1 MTTSTPS
8 AIIDLLKKGETKME
22 EFKKFKL
29 FFTTRNDCVVDIP
42 SDVTDVYDFIVDKIV
57 SGDLTN
63 FINKWIDFEIEDLEF
78 NEEED
83 V

>member
-1 MTTSTPS
+1 
-8 AIIDLLKKGETKME
+8 ME

-29 FFTTRNDCVVDIP
+29 FFTTRNCCVVNIP

-57 SGDLTN
+57 GGDLTN

>member
-1 MTTSTPS
+1 
-8 AIIDLLKKGETKME
+8 ME

-29 FFTTRNDCVVDIP
+29 FFTTRNDCVINIP
-42 SDVTDVYDFIVDKIV
+42 SDVTDVREFIIDKIV
-57 SGDLTN
+57 GEELTN
-63 FINKWIDFEIEDLEF
+63 FIDKWIDFEIEGLEF